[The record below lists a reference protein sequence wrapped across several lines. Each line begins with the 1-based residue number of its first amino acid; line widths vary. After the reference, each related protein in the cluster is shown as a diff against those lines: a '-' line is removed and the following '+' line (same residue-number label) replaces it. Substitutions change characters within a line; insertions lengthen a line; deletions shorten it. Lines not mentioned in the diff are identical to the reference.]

1 MISHKARL
9 GARFLI
15 GLLLVSIAVA
25 SIVVYYVRSG
35 GPITMREALQ
45 SELVADILPPP
56 AFVVE
61 PYKNAALIML
71 DPQAASPH
79 VADIKAERAE
89 YEARKT
95 YWQAAVLPE
104 AMRLPLDG
112 TLSSADR
119 FWKVMDSRF
128 LPALTSG
135 DRAAM
140 AAAFNNGLTP
150 AYADQHG
157 QVTRLVALSARYR
170 AEAAQTDGRN
180 TQLALAFLGIVALLV
195 IGAIQ
200 WSARAVQQQIVEPL
214 VTTASA
220 MSAMASGDYDQM
232 LDGAGRND
240 EIGLMAQAIEV
251 FRENGKARQQAS
263 AEQRIVVAALTEGL
277 ERIASKDLEYR
288 VDDRFPESYEALR
301 RNYNEAVNALAGALR
316 TVRVGAA
323 SVQGSIG
330 EIRAAADDLAA
341 RNEVQASR
349 ITETAGALNAVTAI
363 VSETAAGAV
372 AVQKAV
378 TAARSE
384 ATDGGEVVER
394 AIEAMARIETSA
406 KEIGQIIAVIDGIAF
421 QTNLLALN
429 AGVEAARAGE
439 AGRGFAVVATE
450 VRALAQRSAD
460 AAQSIKELITTSG
473 VQVGAG
479 VALVGQTGEKLVGIV
494 RRVSEINALID
505 GIASS
510 ATRQAQ
516 NLVGVNG
523 AMGDMEPMTQQN
535 AAMVE
540 QSSAATRSLSSEAQL
555 LTELVET
562 FRTRDGAERPAVVFQ
577 PATLRRTSALQ
588 IQHPAMP
595 LALAS

>member
-1 MISHKARL
+1 MISRQARL

-25 SIVVYYVRSG
+25 SVVVYQVRSG

-45 SELVADILPPP
+45 SDLVADILPPP

-71 DPQAASPH
+71 DPGTASPH

-89 YEARKT
+89 FEARKT
-95 YWQAAVLPE
+95 YWQSADLPE

-128 LPALTSG
+128 LPALASN

-140 AAAFNNGLTP
+140 ADAFNNGLTP
-150 AYADQHG
+150 AYGDQHD
-157 QVTRLVALSARYR
+157 QVTRLVALSAKFRG
-170 AEAAQTDGRN
+170 EAAKSDGRN
-180 TQLALAFLGIVALLV
+180 TQLAMMFLGFVALLV

-200 WSARAVQQQIVEPL
+200 WSARAVQQQIIEPM
-214 VTTASA
+214 VTTAGA
-220 MSAMASGDYDQM
+220 MSAMAAGDYD
-232 LDGAGRND
+232 LLIKGAARTD
-240 EIGLMAQAIEV
+240 EIGLMAKAMEV
-251 FRENGKARQQAS
+251 FRDNGKAMHQAS
-263 AEQRIVVAALTEGL
+263 AEQRIVVTALTEGL
-277 ERIASKDLEYR
+277 ERMANKDLEYR
-288 VDDRFPESYEALR
+288 VTERFPESYEALR
-301 RNYNEAVNALAGALR
+301 RNYNAAVESLASALR
-316 TVRVGAA
+316 IVRVGAT

-349 ITETAGALNAVTAI
+349 ITETASSLNAVTTI
-363 VSETAAGAV
+363 VSETAAGAI
-372 AVQKAV
+372 AVQQAV
-378 TAARSE
+378 AAARSE
-384 ATDGGEVVER
+384 ATDGGDVVER
-394 AIEAMARIETSA
+394 AIEAMALIEASA

-421 QTNLLALN
+421 QTNLLAPS

-460 AAQSIKELITTSG
+460 AAHSIKQLITTSG

-479 VALVGQTGEKLVGIV
+479 VALVGQTGEKLGGIV
-494 RRVSEINALID
+494 RRVAEINTLID

-510 ATRQAQ
+510 ATRQAD
-516 NLVGVNG
+516 NLVGVNV
-523 AMGDMEPMTQQN
+523 AMGDMERMTQQN

-540 QSSAATRSLSSEAQL
+540 QSSAATRSLSSEAEL
-555 LTELVET
+555 LTELVRT
-562 FRTRDGAERPAVVFQ
+562 FRTRDAAERPAMVAQ
-577 PATLRRTSALQ
+577 PEHLRRTSARETE
-588 IQHPAMP
+588 PMTVR

>member
-1 MISHKARL
+1 MISQKARL
-9 GARFLI
+9 GAQFLI

-25 SIVVYYVRSG
+25 SFVVYQVRSG

-45 SELVADILPPP
+45 SELLADILPPP

-61 PYKNAALIML
+61 PYKNAALILL
-71 DPQAASPH
+71 DPGAAAPQ

-89 YEARKT
+89 FEARKT
-95 YWQAAVLPE
+95 YWQSADLPE
-104 AMRLPLDG
+104 AMLAPVAG

-119 FWKVMDSRF
+119 FWKIMDSRF
-128 LPALTSG
+128 LPALASG
-135 DRAAM
+135 NRAVM
-140 AAAFNNGLTP
+140 VDAFNNGLTP
-150 AYADQHG
+150 AYHDQHD
-157 QVTRLVALSARYR
+157 QVTRLVALSAKYR

-180 TQLALAFLGIVALLV
+180 TQLALIFLGFVALLV

-200 WSARAVQQQIVEPL
+200 WSARAVQQSIVAPL

-220 MSAMASGDYDQM
+220 MSAMAAGDYDQM
-232 LDGAGRND
+232 LEGAGRAD
-240 EIGLMAQAIEV
+240 EIGLMARAMEV
-251 FRENGKARQQAS
+251 FRDNGKARHQAS
-263 AEQRIVVAALTEGL
+263 AEQRIVVSALSEGL
-277 ERIASKDLEYR
+277 ERMAQKDLEFR
-288 VDDRFPESYEALR
+288 VTERFPESYEALR
-301 RNYNEAVNALAGALR
+301 RNYNEAVEALASALR

-323 SVQGSIG
+323 SVQSNIG
-330 EIRAAADDLAA
+330 EMRAAADDLAA
-341 RNEVQASR
+341 RNEVQAAR
-349 ITETAGALNAVTAI
+349 ITETASSLNAVTAI

-378 TAARSE
+378 TAARGE

-394 AIEAMARIETSA
+394 AIEAMALIEASA

-479 VALVGQTGEKLVGIV
+479 VALVGQTGEKLGGIV
-494 RRVSEINALID
+494 RRIAEINGLID
-505 GIASS
+505 GIAGS
-510 ATRQAQ
+510 ASRQAE
-516 NLVGVNG
+516 NLVDVNE
-523 AMGDMEPMTQQN
+523 AMGDMERMTQQN

-540 QSSAATRSLSSEAQL
+540 QSSAATRSLSNEAGL
-555 LTELVET
+555 LTELVRT
-562 FRTRDGAERPAVVFQ
+562 FRTRDQAGRPAMASQ
-577 PATLRRTSALQ
+577 PMHMRRTSVGE
-588 IQHPAMP
+588 IEPPAMR

>member
-1 MISHKARL
+1 MISRKARM

-15 GLLLVSIAVA
+15 ALLLVSIAVA
-25 SIVVYYVRSG
+25 SVVVYQVRSG
-35 GPITMREALQ
+35 GPITQREALQ
-45 SELVADILPPP
+45 SELLADILPPP

-71 DPQAASPH
+71 DPGAASPH
-79 VADIKAERAE
+79 IADIKAEHAE
-89 YEARKT
+89 FEARKT
-95 YWQAAVLPE
+95 YWQTAAVPA
-104 AMRLPLDG
+104 AMRTSVDA
-112 TLSSADR
+112 TIHSADR
-119 FWKVMDSRF
+119 FWQVMDSRF
-128 LPALTSG
+128 LPALASG

-140 AAAFNNGLTP
+140 ADAFNNGLTP
-150 AYADQHG
+150 AYGAQHD
-157 QVTRLVALSARYR
+157 QVTRLVALSAKYR
-170 AEAAQTDGRN
+170 TEAAKSDGRS
-180 TQLALAFLGIVALLV
+180 TQLALLFLALVALLV

-214 VTTASA
+214 VTTAAA
-220 MSAMASGDYDQM
+220 MSAMASGDYDQ
-232 LDGAGRND
+232 LIEGAGRTD
-240 EIGLMAQAIEV
+240 ELGLMARAMEV
-251 FRENGKARQQAS
+251 FRDNGKARQQAS
-263 AEQRIVVAALTEGL
+263 AEQRLVVAALTEGL
-277 ERIASKDLEYR
+277 ERMANKDLEYR
-288 VDDRFPESYEALR
+288 VTETFPESYEALR
-301 RNYNEAVNALAGALR
+301 RNYNAAVQALASALR
-316 TVRVGAA
+316 TVRVGAT

-378 TAARSE
+378 AAARSE

-394 AIEAMARIETSA
+394 AIEAMALIETSA

-479 VALVGQTGEKLVGIV
+479 VALVGQSGEKLGGIV
-494 RRVSEINALID
+494 RRVAEINALID

-510 ATRQAQ
+510 ATRQAE
-516 NLVGVNG
+516 NLVGVNS
-523 AMGDMEPMTQQN
+523 AMGDMERMTQQN

-540 QSSAATRSLSSEAQL
+540 QSSAATRSLSTEAQL
-555 LTELVET
+555 LTELVAT
-562 FRTRDGAERPAVVFQ
+562 FRTRDAAGRPARVAQ
-577 PATLRRTSALQ
+577 PGNLRRISAQ
-588 IQHPAMP
+588 EAEPAPMR

>member
-1 MISHKARL
+1 
-9 GARFLI
+9 
-15 GLLLVSIAVA
+15 
-25 SIVVYYVRSG
+25 
-35 GPITMREALQ
+35 
-45 SELVADILPPP
+45 
-56 AFVVE
+56 
-61 PYKNAALIML
+61 
-71 DPQAASPH
+71 
-79 VADIKAERAE
+79 
-89 YEARKT
+89 
-95 YWQAAVLPE
+95 
-104 AMRLPLDG
+104 
-112 TLSSADR
+112 
-119 FWKVMDSRF
+119 
-128 LPALTSG
+128 
-135 DRAAM
+135 
-140 AAAFNNGLTP
+140 
-150 AYADQHG
+150 
-157 QVTRLVALSARYR
+157 
-170 AEAAQTDGRN
+170 
-180 TQLALAFLGIVALLV
+180 
-195 IGAIQ
+195 
-200 WSARAVQQQIVEPL
+200 
-214 VTTASA
+214 
-220 MSAMASGDYDQM
+220 
-232 LDGAGRND
+232 
-240 EIGLMAQAIEV
+240 
-251 FRENGKARQQAS
+251 
-263 AEQRIVVAALTEGL
+263 
-277 ERIASKDLEYR
+277 
-288 VDDRFPESYEALR
+288 
-301 RNYNEAVNALAGALR
+301 
-316 TVRVGAA
+316 
-323 SVQGSIG
+323 
-330 EIRAAADDLAA
+330 
-341 RNEVQASR
+341 VQASR

-378 TAARSE
+378 TAACSE

-421 QTNLLALN
+421 QTNLLPLN

-523 AMGDMEPMTQQN
+523 AMGDMERMTQQN

-562 FRTRDGAERPAVVFQ
+562 FRTRYGAERPAVVSQ

-588 IQHPAMP
+588 TQHPPMP

>member
-1 MISHKARL
+1 MISRKARL

-25 SIVVYYVRSG
+25 SVVVYQVRSG

-61 PYKNAALIML
+61 PYKNAALIL
-71 DPQAASPH
+71 IDPEAASPH
-79 VADIKAERAE
+79 VADIKAEHAE
-89 YEARKT
+89 FEARKT
-95 YWQAAVLPE
+95 YWQAADLPE
-104 AMRLPLDG
+104 AMRLPVDG
-112 TLSSADR
+112 TLTSADR
-119 FWKVMDSRF
+119 FWKIMDNRF
-128 LPALTSG
+128 LPALKSG
-135 DRAAM
+135 NRAAM
-140 AAAFNNGLTP
+140 ADAFNNGLTP
-150 AYADQHG
+150 AYNDQHD
-157 QVTRLVALSARYR
+157 QVTRLVALSAKYR
-170 AEAAQTDGRN
+170 AEASATDGRN
-180 TQLALAFLGIVALLV
+180 TQLALMFLGFVALLV

-220 MSAMASGDYDQM
+220 MSAMAGGDYDQV
-232 LDGAGRND
+232 LEGVGRTD
-240 EIGLMAQAIEV
+240 ELGLMARAMDV
-251 FRENGKARQQAS
+251 FRDNGKARQQAS
-263 AEQRIVVAALTEGL
+263 AEQRIVVSALTEGL
-277 ERIASKDLEYR
+277 ERMANKDLEFR
-288 VDDRFPESYEALR
+288 VTERFPGSYEALR
-301 RNYNEAVNALAGALR
+301 LNYNEAVEALAGALR
-316 TVRVGAA
+316 TVRVGAS

-349 ITETAGALNAVTAI
+349 ITETAGALNAVTTI

-394 AIEAMARIETSA
+394 AIEAMAKIEASA

-460 AAQSIKELITTSG
+460 AAHSIKQLITTSG

-479 VALVGQTGEKLVGIV
+479 VALVGQTGEKLGGIV

-510 ATRQAQ
+510 AMRQAE

-523 AMGDMEPMTQQN
+523 AMGDMERMTQQN

-562 FRTRDGAERPAVVFQ
+562 FRTRDEAERPAVVSQ
-577 PATLRRTSALQ
+577 PANLRRTSALE
-588 IQHPAMP
+588 IEHAPMR

>member
-1 MISHKARL
+1 MISRKARL

-25 SIVVYYVRSG
+25 SVVVYQVRSG
-35 GPITMREALQ
+35 GPITKRETLQ
-45 SELVADILPPP
+45 SDLVADILPPP

-61 PYKNAALIML
+61 PYKNAALILL
-71 DPQAASPH
+71 DPGAAAPH

-89 YEARKT
+89 FEARKT
-95 YWQAAVLPE
+95 YWQSAELPG
-104 AMRLPLDG
+104 AMRAPLNA

-128 LPALTSG
+128 LPALASG
-135 DRAAM
+135 NRAAM
-140 AAAFNNGLTP
+140 ADAFNNGLTP
-150 AYADQHG
+150 AYGDQHD
-157 QVTRLVALSARYR
+157 QVTRLVALSAKYR

-180 TQLALAFLGIVALLV
+180 TQMALMFLGLVALLV

-200 WSARAVQQQIVEPL
+200 WSARAVQQQIVDPL

-220 MSAMASGDYDQM
+220 MSAMAAGDYDQ
-232 LDGAGRND
+232 LLENVGRAD
-240 EIGLMAQAIEV
+240 EIGLMARAMEV
-251 FRENGKARQQAS
+251 FRDNGKARHQAS

-277 ERIASKDLEYR
+277 ERMANKDLEFR
-288 VDDRFPESYEALR
+288 VTQRFPESYEALR
-301 RNYNEAVNALAGALR
+301 RNYNEAVEALAGALR

-479 VALVGQTGEKLVGIV
+479 VALVGQTGEKLGGIV
-494 RRVSEINALID
+494 RRVAEINSLID
-505 GIASS
+505 GIAGS
-510 ATRQAQ
+510 ASRQAE
-516 NLVGVNG
+516 NLVDVNG
-523 AMGDMEPMTQQN
+523 AMGDMERMTQQN

-555 LTELVET
+555 LTELVRT
-562 FRTRDGAERPAVVFQ
+562 FRTRDQAERPAVVAQ
-577 PATLRRTSALQ
+577 PANLRRTSA
-588 IQHPAMP
+588 HEAEPAPMR